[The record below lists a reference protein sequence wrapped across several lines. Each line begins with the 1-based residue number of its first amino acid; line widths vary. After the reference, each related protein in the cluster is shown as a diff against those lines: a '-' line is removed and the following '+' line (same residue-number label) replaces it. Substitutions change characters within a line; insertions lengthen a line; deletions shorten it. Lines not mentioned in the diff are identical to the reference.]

1 MRVIRLL
8 SLVLLV
14 GFVAGLAYAQEQDSE
29 EDSLFAVTVPIN
41 RIYPH
46 SQGYEVVYNKTD
58 LYPAVAYLPAR
69 WFTGAAGKGE
79 IIFEQNDAVP
89 YMVVYYRNGEFSHV
103 RVFAHSSRSH
113 TSWGVLRSD
122 ADLSDEFSSD
132 TLELQY

>member
-79 IIFEQNDAVP
+79 
-89 YMVVYYRNGEFSHV
+89 YYRNGEFSHV